1 MALNIQEDRIFLKL
15 QEIIS
20 KWNKDVILKWRN

>member
-1 MALNIQEDRIFLKL
+1 MALNIQEDQIFLKL